1 MNTTSDKVSINNLD
15 LLLLA
20 KISSIHVFPSG
31 KAVIKFPLD
40 LQENQVVTVSP
51 EMVETI
57 KTSGNWRI
65 VSIDG
70 VFHAIRNPDGG
81 IKFEI
86 PEGLDLSGK
95 SVVFGITGAGKS
107 TLLSSVGKEAVE
119 HNENVFTVESPKSLC
134 VADATHLE
142 NNEDAINTVLL
153 CRPDLVLFDE
163 VRDSRHY
170 KQLKQLALACPQLIG
185 SFHAPE
191 IFEALDRFSALN
203 GDRSYGELSTIV
215 DRFIHVEKGK
225 IVNWYTLKTT
235 LSSRLSGE
243 FYCDGERPVTEI
255 RDRNEIVVGRLF
267 YFAND
272 INIVK
277 NEVETVIELSDE
289 KEEVT
294 T

>member
-1 MNTTSDKVSINNLD
+1 METLD
-15 LLLLA
+15 MLLLA

-31 KAVIKFPLD
+31 KAIIKFPLD
-40 LQENQVVTVSP
+40 LQKNQAVLVSS
-51 EMVETI
+51 EMIEII
-57 KTSGNWRI
+57 KSSGNWRI
-65 VSIDG
+65 LNADG
-70 VFHAIRNPDGG
+70 VFHAIRNPDGW

-86 PEGLDLSGK
+86 PEGLDIHGK
-95 SVVFGITGAGKS
+95 SVIFGITGAGKS
-107 TLLSSVGKEAVE
+107 TLLSCIGKEAVE
-119 HNENVFTVESPKSLC
+119 QNNNVFTIESPKSLC

-153 CRPDLVLFDE
+153 CRPDIVLFDE
-163 VRDSRHY
+163 VRDARHY
-170 KQLKQLALACPQLIG
+170 KQLKQLALGCPQLIG
-185 SFHAPE
+185 SFHATE
-191 IFEALDRFSALN
+191 IFEALARFSALN

-255 RDRNEIVVGRLF
+255 RDRNDIVVGWLF

-277 NEVETVIELSDE
+277 NEIEESF
-289 KEEVT
+289 
-294 T
+294 

>member
-1 MNTTSDKVSINNLD
+1 METLD
-15 LLLLA
+15 ILLLA

-31 KAVIKFPLD
+31 RAIIKYPLDETENKAVS
-40 LQENQVVTVSP
+40 VSP
-51 EMVETI
+51 DMIEMI
-57 KTSGNWRI
+57 KSSGNWRI
-65 VSIDG
+65 VNADG
-70 VFHAIRNPDGG
+70 VFHAIRNPDGA

-107 TLLSSVGKEAVE
+107 TLLSCVGKEAVE
-119 HNENVFTVESPKSLC
+119 QNKNVFTIESPKSLC

-153 CRPDLVLFDE
+153 CRPDLILFDE
-163 VRDSRHY
+163 IRDSRHY

-185 SFHAPE
+185 SFHATE
-191 IFEALDRFSALN
+191 IFEALARFSAFN

-215 DRFIHVEKGK
+215 DRFIHVDKGK
-225 IVNWYTLKTT
+225 IVNWYTLRTT
-235 LSSRLSGE
+235 LSSHLSGE

-255 RDRNEIVVGRLF
+255 RDRHNNIVGWLF

-277 NEVETVIELSDE
+277 NESAVNEDYVVE
-289 KEEVT
+289 EEVRT
-294 T
+294 

>member
-1 MNTTSDKVSINNLD
+1 M
-15 LLLLA
+15 LLA
-20 KISSIHVFPSG
+20 KISSIHIFPSG
-31 KAVIKFPLD
+31 KAIVKYPLD
-40 LQENQVVTVSP
+40 EKENQEVKVPP
-51 EMVETI
+51 EIIETI

-65 VSIDG
+65 VNADG
-70 VFHAIRNPDGG
+70 AFHAIRNPDGG

-86 PEGLDLSGK
+86 PEDLNLSGK

-107 TLLSSVGKEAVE
+107 TLLSCVGKEAVSE
-119 HNENVFTVESPKSLC
+119 NENVFTIESPKSLC

-163 VRDSRHY
+163 VRDAKHY

-185 SFHAPE
+185 SFHATE
-191 IFEALDRFSALN
+191 IFEALARFSALN

-225 IVNWYTLKTT
+225 IVNWYTIKNT
-235 LSSRLSGE
+235 LSSRLSSE
-243 FYCDGERPVTEI
+243 FFCDGERPVTEI
-255 RDRNEIVVGRLF
+255 RDRNNNVVGWLF

-277 NEVETVIELSDE
+277 NKQRNDE
-289 KEEVT
+289 NE
-294 T
+294 